1 MKIKKIDL
9 INFRLLENI
18 SCNIEDDITLVVGKN
33 NTGKTSFF
41 EAIKLATSQE
51 GKFQFEDFSQQT
63 YNTFESILEKYHE
76 SQKDGVDEELQDEL
90 QKGIINGIPKIQV
103 IFEIEYDKENDSLIE
118 LSEFITDL
126 DDTRNDALIC
136 ISFEPK
142 DALRMLKSFCE
153 REDKTQCLV
162 QYLQKNINNHYRTEC
177 YAVDKNSNYKRKIE
191 EGFKRAIEKVFLVE
205 SIKAMRVLDDTKDDS
220 NNSLSEGFSKYY
232 KVRDKESG
240 DVKDLENAL
249 EDVSKTLKGKYEK
262 VLESILD
269 ELKKFGAKTPITVP
283 QIVVNSKFDSEKV
296 IKKNIQYLYQQD
308 VIDLP
313 ESYNGLGYSN
323 LIYMILELASFIEKF
338 KNSKEEKLTNF
349 ITVLIEEP
357 EAHMHPQM
365 QQVFISQILELV
377 KEAKKKNNLS
387 IQIILT
393 THSSHVLSE
402 AGIDKEKGFSRVRY
416 FNRQEYL
423 YPDITKLRFVVDTE
437 EPIDKRSHLFV
448 QSSSF
453 EKKIRIVNQDFTNL
467 KVTDNKKTFRFLKQY
482 LTLHKSD
489 LFFADKIIL
498 VEGSTER
505 MLLPQM
511 IKKVASSLEQEYVSV
526 LEVGGAYAHLFK
538 ELLEFI
544 GVKTLVITD
553 IDSAHKVQKESKE
566 EIEKC
571 PVVEGTFTTNETLK
585 QWIPKQTNIA
595 DLTALEFEQKQIGN
609 ICVAYQTKENGF
621 NARSLEDAF
630 INTNKAFLLSEYDSG
645 NGTKKTVKNL
655 FSYLKRHKLNGKI
668 PAPSDSKVK
677 TNFTFD
683 IMCFDEET
691 YGEWQVPA
699 YISEGLMWLAE
710 NN

>member
-9 INFRLLENI
+9 KNFRLLENI
-18 SCNIEDDITLVVGKN
+18 SCNIEDDITLIVGKN

-51 GKFQFEDFSQQT
+51 GKFQFEDFSQET
-63 YNTFESILEKYHE
+63 YKSFESNLKKYNE
-76 SQKDGVDEELQDEL
+76 SQKDDIDEESQDEL
-90 QKGIINGIPKIQV
+90 QREIINGIPKIQV
-103 IFEIEYDKENDSLIE
+103 VFEIEYDKVNDSLIE

-126 DDTRNDALIC
+126 EDARNDALIC
-136 ISFEPK
+136 ISFEPT
-142 DALRMLKSFCE
+142 DALRMFKSFCD
-153 REDKTQCLV
+153 REDENQCLIK
-162 QYLQKNINNHYRTEC
+162 YLQKNINNHYRTKC
-177 YAVDKNSNYKRKIE
+177 YAVDKNSDYKREIE

-205 SIKAMRVLDDTKDDS
+205 SIKAMRVLDDTNDDS

-240 DVKDLENAL
+240 DVKELEKEL
-249 EDVSKTLKGKYEK
+249 EKVAENLKGKYEK
-262 VLESILD
+262 VLEAILE

-283 QIVVNSKFDSEKV
+283 QIAIDSRFDSEKV
-296 IKKNIQYLYQQD
+296 IKKNIHYLYQQD

-365 QQVFISQILELV
+365 QQVFISQISELV
-377 KEAKKKNNLS
+377 KEAKSKNNLS

-393 THSSHVLSE
+393 THSSHILSE

-416 FNRQEYL
+416 FNRQVEK
-423 YPDITKLRFVVDTE
+423 DTGITK
-437 EPIDKRSHLFV
+437 I
-448 QSSSF
+448 
-453 EKKIRIVNQDFTNL
+453 INQDFNNL
-467 KVTDNKKTFRFLKQY
+467 KVKDDKRTFRFLKQY

-489 LFFADKIIL
+489 LFFADKVIL

-511 IKKVASSLEQEYVSV
+511 IKKVAFSLEQEYVSV

-553 IDSAHKVQKESKE
+553 IDSAHKVQKESKQE
-566 EIEKC
+566 VEKC
-571 PVVEGTFTTNETLK
+571 PVIDGTFTTNETLK
-585 QWIPKQTNIA
+585 QWIPRKTNIA
-595 DLTALEFEQKQIGN
+595 DLTALQFEQKQIEN
-609 ICVAYQTKENGF
+609 IRVAYQTKENGF

-630 INTNKAFLLSEYDSG
+630 INTNKDFLLSEYDPG
-645 NGTKKTVKNL
+645 NGSKKTVKNL
-655 FSYLKRHKLNGKI
+655 FSYLKRHKLNGEI

-683 IMCFDEET
+683 IMCFDEEA
-691 YGEWQVPA
+691 YGEWQVPE
-699 YISEGLMWLAE
+699 YISEGLKWLAE